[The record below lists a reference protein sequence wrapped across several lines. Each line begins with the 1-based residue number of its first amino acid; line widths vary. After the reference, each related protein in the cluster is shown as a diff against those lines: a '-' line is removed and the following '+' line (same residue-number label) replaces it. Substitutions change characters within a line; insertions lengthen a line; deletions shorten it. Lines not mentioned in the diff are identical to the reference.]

1 MPVFLLKES
10 IRWCSCMDE
19 RKGGALALYADVNKN
34 SHFQPVCA
42 LTDHSKHY
50 AQHRGWTTL
59 DYFDWSHFFFLLTPS
74 PGERRQCGQTPLQVF
89 DHWMLSSHFG
99 CCAHISVMSRHIIP
113 KSALCRCPLCVTF
126 HVSPSSERKKRK
138 KKKQARLCTLIKKT
152 SSSLLERKRASRRA
166 FACQPKHIFQSFRS
180 LLHITSSLSLSWI
193 GLFFYEMWLFSF

>member
-1 MPVFLLKES
+1 M
-10 IRWCSCMDE
+10 RG
-19 RKGGALALYADVNKN
+19 KGGALALYADVNKN

-59 DYFDWSHFFFLLTPS
+59 DYFDWSHFFFS
-74 PGERRQCGQTPLQVF
+74 PNAEPRRAETMRTNTIAGFWPLNVVFTFWVLRAYQC
-89 DHWMLSSHFG
+89 
-99 CCAHISVMSRHIIP
+99 
-113 KSALCRCPLCVTF
+113 
-126 HVSPSSERKKRK
+126 HVSSYHSQVSFVPLPIVCYLSFLPFLWEEEE